1 MKKKILTT
9 VLASTMT
16 AALLAGCG
24 SSSTTST
31 GSADSTATA
40 AATQAA
46 ASDTAATQSASA
58 DTGASYENCTLT
70 MDWWGGDSRHEAT
83 QNAVNAFMEKYPGI
97 DIEVNFGAWSDWETA
112 KAAEYV
118 SGNNPDVQQ
127 TNFDWIGKYDGSGD
141 TYLDLNTVSD
151 TLDLTQWSDT
161 DLDLVKDVKGGIAGV
176 PVAMTGRTFY
186 WNKATFEQAGLE
198 VPTTLEELEAD
209 GPIFQEKLGD
219 NYYPL
224 VVGEYDRA
232 ILMTYYLQAQYNEP
246 IISEDGK
253 LNFTQDQLQEGL
265 GFIDRLEDEHVI
277 PTEEYILGEGADSMD
292 KSARFIDGE
301 YAGIF
306 EWDTAAGK
314 YVSALGDSASD
325 FVVGNVLDGLQ
336 SYSKVSLMFSI
347 SAKAEHPHEAAM
359 LLQYLLNDPEGVTL
373 MGTERGIPESKAA
386 YDTLNEA
393 GALDQMS
400 VDAHN
405 AVMDSNPLYW
415 NPIFDD
421 SSLKGDTAA
430 YVDVFDNL
438 SYGNYD
444 EATAAQ
450 TLYNA
455 YQAVCTQ

>member
-1 MKKKILTT
+1 
-9 VLASTMT
+9 
-16 AALLAGCG
+16 
-24 SSSTTST
+24 
-31 GSADSTATA
+31 
-40 AATQAA
+40 
-46 ASDTAATQSASA
+46 
-58 DTGASYENCTLT
+58 
-70 MDWWGGDSRHEAT
+70 
-83 QNAVNAFMEKYPGI
+83 
-97 DIEVNFGAWSDWETA
+97 
-112 KAAEYV
+112 
-118 SGNNPDVQQ
+118 
-127 TNFDWIGKYDGSGD
+127 
-141 TYLDLNTVSD
+141 
-151 TLDLTQWSDT
+151 
-161 DLDLVKDVKGGIAGV
+161 
-176 PVAMTGRTFY
+176 MTGRTFY

-198 VPTTLEELEAD
+198 VPITLEELEAD

-265 GFIDRLEDEHVI
+265 AFIDRLEDEHVI

-347 SAKAEHPHEAAM
+347 SAKTEHPHEAAL

-393 GALDQMS
+393 SALDQMS